1 MRGILMVS
9 ALALGL
15 APGIAAACDYG
26 NEASESTAA
35 PEQMAWVAPPATA
48 KPMPAKVV
56 KLAPNAVKPVAANAK
71 PSASDQKVATAPAN

>member
-1 MRGILMVS
+1 MRSILMVS

-35 PEQMAWVAPPATA
+35 PEQMASVAPPATA
-48 KPMPAKVV
+48 KAMPAKVV
-56 KLAPNAVKPVAANAK
+56 KVAPSAVKPVAAKAK

>member
-1 MRGILMVS
+1 MRAILMVG

-35 PEQMAWVAPPATA
+35 PEQMASVAPPATA
-48 KPMPAKVV
+48 KATPAKVV
-56 KLAPNAVKPVAANAK
+56 KAAPSAVKPVATK
-71 PSASDQKVATAPAN
+71 TKQSASDQRVAAAPAN

>member
-1 MRGILMVS
+1 MVS

-35 PEQMAWVAPPATA
+35 PEQMASVAPPATA
-48 KPMPAKVV
+48 KAMPAKVV
-56 KLAPNAVKPVAANAK
+56 RVAPNAVKPVAAK
-71 PSASDQKVATAPAN
+71 TKQSASDPKVATAPAN